1 MIFLERIG
9 DIMDEK
15 MGNIV
20 IYKTEDGKDKIEVKI
35 ENNTVWLNQK
45 KLCELFNVSK
55 STMSFHTN
63 NILKEEKLNILLN
76 YPKEDK

>member
-1 MIFLERIG
+1 MFINNKHAIILLERIG

-35 ENNTVWLNQK
+35 ENNTV
-45 KLCELFNVSK
+45 C
-55 STMSFHTN
+55 
-63 NILKEEKLNILLN
+63 
-76 YPKEDK
+76 